1 MTTMIAELYD
11 ALKEA
16 GASDDKASAAAK
28 AIADYE
34 DRFNELSTDL
44 KVVKTELKLIKWISG
59 ITLAA
64 IISLLIKS
72 FFI

>member
-16 GASDDKASAAAK
+16 GASETKASAAAK

-34 DRFNELSTDL
+34 DRFNEITSEL
-44 KVVKTELKLIKWISG
+44 KVVKTELKLIKWMSG
-59 ITLAA
+59 IILAA
-64 IISLLIKS
+64 IVSLLIKA
-72 FFI
+72 FFV